1 MSTHRDSV
9 FASFSHPAIRPV
21 PGLMECLTGAFANV
35 AVQEAIQRG
44 PLAGFEDVDGALT
57 AALREWCASDKTL
70 AEVWQPGL
78 AKLGRF
84 VLEQALDGAGERL
97 GRVCLEL
104 APRLPDFAL
113 RFRCDSGM
121 PLFVGG
127 HVFAPC
133 AEVQASSRHGVLELR
148 IDRDAVRARLRPDG
162 MALIE
167 AGSARPA
174 PITLA
179 RVEHIHIIES
189 DAGAAAVLQQAGQWF
204 PVAWDSMRPP
214 GRHGV
219 IAGAVTLLDDVA
231 PHYAAWIRHALN
243 FIILLPHIENRS
255 CSGSWADAS
264 GMIYMTEPV
273 SALEAAEIL
282 VHESS
287 HQYFHMLERTSD
299 VCKPGPREMF
309 YSPPVK
315 RDRPLDR
322 ILIAYHAFAN
332 VLIMYMAAFEQGHGD
347 QYTVNRFHAFCEDVA
362 TLEGYL
368 DRSTGLSDLGLT
380 LFLPLRAAL
389 AAARADFVRGVQ
401 GGERSNLFPAKWRA
415 IDAAGAA
422 EVGALTI

>member
-1 MSTHRDSV
+1 MSANQTSV
-9 FASFSHPAIRPV
+9 FASFSHPAISPV

-35 AVQEAIQRG
+35 AVQEAVQRG

-57 AALREWCASDKTL
+57 AALRQWCASDKTL

-84 VLEQALDGAGERL
+84 MLEQELDGAGERL

-104 APRLPDFAL
+104 APRLPDFAV
-113 RFRCDSGM
+113 RFRCASGM
-121 PLFVGG
+121 PLYVGG
-127 HVFAPC
+127 HVFAPGG
-133 AEVQASSRHGVLELR
+133 EVEASSRDGFLELR
-148 IDRDAVRARLRPDG
+148 IDRDPVRARLQPDG
-162 MALIE
+162 MSLVK

-189 DAGAAAVLQQAGQWF
+189 EAGAAAVLQQAKQWF
-204 PVAWDSMRPP
+204 PVAWDSIRSP
-214 GRHGV
+214 GHHGV
-219 IAGAVTLLDDVA
+219 IADAVTLLDDVA
-231 PHYAAWIRHALN
+231 PNYAKWIRHALN

-264 GMIYMTEPV
+264 GMIYMTKPV

-299 VCKPGPREMF
+299 VCKPGQREMF

-389 AAARADFVRGVQ
+389 AAARADFVRGTQ
-401 GGERSNLFPAKWRA
+401 GVERLNLFPATWRA
-415 IDAAGAA
+415 MGAA
-422 EVGALTI
+422 DVGAVPA

>member
-1 MSTHRDSV
+1 MSANRTSM

-21 PGLMECLTGAFANV
+21 PGLMECLTGAVANV
-35 AVQEAIQRG
+35 AVQEAVQRRPSVG
-44 PLAGFEDVDGALT
+44 LEDADGTLT
-57 AALREWCASDKTL
+57 AALRQWCARDKTL
-70 AEVWQPGL
+70 GEVWQPAI

-84 VLEQALDGAGERL
+84 VLEQESDGAVERL

-104 APRLPDFAL
+104 APRLPNFAL

-127 HVFAPC
+127 HVFAPGG
-133 AEVQASSRHGVLELR
+133 EVQASSHDGILELR
-148 IDRDAVRARLRPDG
+148 IDRDVVRARLRPDG
-162 MALIE
+162 MVLIE
-167 AGSARPA
+167 AGSERPA

-189 DAGAAAVLQQAGQWF
+189 EAGAAAVLQQAKQWF

-214 GRHGV
+214 GRHSV
-219 IAGAVTLLDDVA
+219 IADALSLLDDVA
-231 PHYAAWIRHALN
+231 PHYAEWIRHALN

-287 HQYFHMLERTSD
+287 HQYFHMLERISD
-299 VCKPGPREMF
+299 MCKPGPREMF

-322 ILIAYHAFAN
+322 ILVAYHAFAN

-347 QYTVNRFHAFCEDVA
+347 QYTVNRFHAFCQDVA

-368 DRSTGLSDLGLT
+368 DRSNGLSDLGLT

-389 AAARADFVRGVQ
+389 TAARADFVRGTQ
-401 GGERSNLFPAKWRA
+401 GVERSNLFPAKWHVM
-415 IDAAGAA
+415 DAAEAA
-422 EVGALTI
+422 KVGAVPT